1 LKRLRGSIE
10 QNCFDPKNL
19 IRVMPTK
26 GKLNVI
32 ETGYIIFLV
41 YPVFYLKIEII
52 FNRFSNSSCKKEK
65 NKIE

>member
-1 LKRLRGSIE
+1 
-10 QNCFDPKNL
+10 
-19 IRVMPTK
+19 MPTK